1 MITNYHNPSDKRIY
15 PDHWRIASGKELF
28 VVMDSRSTDG
38 SEELL
43 SVSHITGITPRS
55 HKNVT
60 MFKSESL
67 VGYKKCL
74 VGDIAANTMWTWQ
87 GAIGVSEY
95 DGVVSPAYNVYRQ
108 RDNNYDP
115 SYLDM
120 LLREKQLVDVYH
132 SISTGIRPSRLRLYP
147 EPFLTIKFPIP
158 PREEQEQ
165 IVKYLNWQLSKVN
178 KLIISKRKQISLLL
192 AQRQRVIDDTIFE
205 RCVKDENPDSQYP
218 LGLIMPNDWEIVKF
232 NGYFDFGK
240 GLNITKS
247 DLIENGVSV
256 ISYGQVHSKS
266 NMGTEIS
273 DDLIRYV
280 DESYLHTSPKSL
292 VLPGDFIFADTSE
305 DFAGVGNCVFVDRD
319 ETIFAGYH
327 TLIARPKD
335 GRIHR
340 YLAYLFKSSYWRYQ
354 LRKRV
359 NGVKVY
365 SITQK
370 ILKNAIIILPP
381 QHEQDAVVAYLDEK
395 CRVISG
401 VISKITSEISTLQEM
416 KKRLVS
422 DVVTGKI
429 DVRDIEIPEYEF
441 TQETCIMEED
451 EECSDETD
459 EEV

>member
-15 PDHWRIASGKELF
+15 PERWRIASGKELF
-28 VVMDSRSTDG
+28 AVIDRRSTDG

-55 HKNVT
+55 QKNVT

-67 VGYKKCL
+67 VGYKKCSA
-74 VGDIAANTMWTWQ
+74 GNIAANTMWTWQ

-108 RDNNYDP
+108 RDNNYN
-115 SYLDM
+115 SNYLDM

-178 KLIISKRKQISLLL
+178 KLIISKRKQIALLL

-205 RCVKDENPDSQYP
+205 RCVKDDNPDSEYP
-218 LGLIMPNDWEIVKF
+218 LGLIMPTNWKIVKF

-247 DLIENGVSV
+247 DLVENGVSV

-280 DESYLHTSPKSL
+280 DESYLKTSPKAL
-292 VLPGDFIFADTSE
+292 VMPGDFIFADTSE

-335 GRIHR
+335 GKYHR

-381 QHEQDAVVAYLDEK
+381 ENEQDAVVEYLDEK
-395 CRVISG
+395 CRVISD
-401 VISKITSEISTLQEM
+401 VISKITSEISTLQAM

-429 DVRDIEIPEYEF
+429 DVREVQVPEYEF
-441 TQETCIMEED
+441 TQEAYTMEED
-451 EECSDETD
+451 EEFVDDAD